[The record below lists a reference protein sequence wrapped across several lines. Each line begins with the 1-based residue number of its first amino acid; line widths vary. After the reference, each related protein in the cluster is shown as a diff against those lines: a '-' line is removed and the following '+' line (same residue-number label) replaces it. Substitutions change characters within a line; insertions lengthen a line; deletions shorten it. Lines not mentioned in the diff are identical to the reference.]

1 MNDIHDLD
9 DYFNTDFNQDGFVP
23 EKGIHRQKGRE
34 SVMIDG
40 KLYWA
45 PEALLD
51 EFERLQSTLERMKR
65 DTAIMHAIHTCSM
78 RPEAKQAITY
88 ESGPYD
94 ITKLTVGI
102 RDFVNTLITQAGESI
117 KENKDGIRN

>member
-9 DYFNTDFNQDGFVP
+9 DYFNTDFNEDGFVP

-51 EFERLQSTLERMKR
+51 EFEHLQVTLERMKS
-65 DTAIMHAIHTCSM
+65 DTAIMHAIHSCSM
-78 RPEAKQAITY
+78 SKDEKQAITY
-88 ESGPYD
+88 QSGPYD
-94 ITKLTVGI
+94 ITQLTVGI
-102 RDFVNTLITQAGESI
+102 RAFVNTLIEQAGE
-117 KENKDGIRN
+117 KK